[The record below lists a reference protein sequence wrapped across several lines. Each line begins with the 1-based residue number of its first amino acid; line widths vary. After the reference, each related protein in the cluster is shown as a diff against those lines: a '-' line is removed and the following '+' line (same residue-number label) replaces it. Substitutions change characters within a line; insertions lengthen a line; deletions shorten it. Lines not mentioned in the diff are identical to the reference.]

1 MIKEIKR
8 LIIDVAKAI
17 ILLCFKTI
25 PDVSLLGIADIINIP
40 IKGINN
46 NDTSNILKKKKHN
59 EHSSR

>member
-46 NDTSNILKKKKHN
+46 NDTSNILKKKT
-59 EHSSR
+59 